1 MAHQQLHFCL
11 EGNAVLGWLPRE
23 NILFDGS
30 RTSMSLEVAL
40 AAQSKYFGWEILSF
54 GRRASGEG
62 WHRGILNMRTSIWRA
77 DRVL

>member
-1 MAHQQLHFCL
+1 
-11 EGNAVLGWLPRE
+11 
-23 NILFDGS
+23 
-30 RTSMSLEVAL
+30 MSLEVAL